1 MYVADKLRSD
11 RPIYCVAINRL
22 RRRLNY
28 LEYLLQMS
36 THADKKIWTR
46 RLQKKKSK
54 DSRI

>member
-28 LEYLLQMS
+28 LEYLLQIS
-36 THADKKIWTR
+36 THADKKIWTK